1 VERANGISIWMVGDA
16 ESNAR
21 DAIEVG
27 RDRVVWEIAAIGA
40 EGRTEVAAEDPE
52 VMSLVRRLQE
62 ITEREGLPVT
72 SPLRTIPDA
81 AVAGVSP
88 DRGERAILDVL
99 TRGWVETEQLLAG
112 ARELR
117 PDVARVIS

>member
-52 VMSLVRRLQE
+52 VMSFVRRLLQE
-62 ITEREGLPVT
+62 R
-72 SPLRTIPDA
+72 RRMA
-81 AVAGVSP
+81 QRRAGRSAP
-88 DRGERAILDVL
+88 KPARGRDRPGGRRMQECPECRGTGALDC
-99 TRGWVETEQLLAG
+99 TGCGGDGWIVQE
-112 ARELR
+112 
-117 PDVARVIS
+117 